1 MQILNAACCWGQIN
15 QSLFHSE
22 VERLPE
28 DARALP
34 PTLKC
39 SYFSLKMIFFHIAS
53 LIFTIL
59 KLQEAFKITLI
70 RPNQQSWGMKWAFS
84 WYMLHLSFAW
94 GAGGGNICSVSYD
107 FFSRTFLAAFCLW
120 HILGDRLACSIFSFF
135 RHIHGGKLD
144 DIYKSV

>member
-70 RPNQQSWGMKWAFS
+70 RPNQ
-84 WYMLHLSFAW
+84 
-94 GAGGGNICSVSYD
+94 
-107 FFSRTFLAAFCLW
+107 
-120 HILGDRLACSIFSFF
+120 
-135 RHIHGGKLD
+135 
-144 DIYKSV
+144 